1 MNREKKEM
9 QEETFSPEYIFNMF
23 CREANSVSSFAEF
36 DTTYPVPV
44 QVKVEPSCKGTEKK
58 EKIMQLTDAQYKMN
72 SRVEGVASNA
82 QSLLKTKHH
91 IYPDKTP
98 TTVQGVLDAIS
109 SGHFRPLE
117 NVKPATKIPG
127 YASLENFFEFRSHD
141 PDRKG
146 YDEQIAVLDHD
157 HQHVHD
163 SIVANPDPLRAYAD
177 FQAFLKKWE
186 PKPGELSN

>member
-1 MNREKKEM
+1 MNREKREM
-9 QEETFSPEYIFNMF
+9 QKETMSPEQILNMS
-23 CREANSVSSFAEF
+23 CSQLNSISSFAEF
-36 DTTYPVPV
+36 NTTHPVPV

-72 SRVEGVASNA
+72 NRVEGVVGDAR
-82 QSLLKTKHH
+82 SLLKTKHH
-91 IYPDKTP
+91 IYPDKSP

-109 SGHFRPLE
+109 SGHFRPME
-117 NVKPATKIPG
+117 NVKPETKIPG

-146 YDEQIAVLDHD
+146 YDEQVAVLDHD
-157 HQHVHD
+157 DRHVRD
-163 SIVANPDPLRAYAD
+163 SIDANPDPLRAYAD